1 VFCCLQKRYTFVC
14 SSIPTSLI
22 NLAIFSLFALLMLFD
37 DPLFSAE
44 FDDEDNDFLMM
55 VIYGLFEEEL
65 DEED

>member
-1 VFCCLQKRYTFVC
+1 M
-14 SSIPTSLI
+14 I